1 MADANETDM
10 RREHRR
16 RVLKGASIL
25 TGISNSEIK
34 CVVRNMHQN
43 GAELDVP
50 VGAPVPAEFLLYVP
64 IDGIAYR
71 STVVWRKD
79 KRIGVSFSGKEP
91 KPSWHYG

>member
-1 MADANETDM
+1 MTGADKPDM

-25 TGISNSEIK
+25 NGVSNSEIK
-34 CVVRNMHQN
+34 CSIRNMHQD

-50 VGAPVPAEFLLYVP
+50 VGAPVPAQFLLYVP
-64 IDGIAYR
+64 LDGVAYR
-71 STVVWRKD
+71 ATVAWRKD

-91 KPSWHYG
+91 KPGWHYG